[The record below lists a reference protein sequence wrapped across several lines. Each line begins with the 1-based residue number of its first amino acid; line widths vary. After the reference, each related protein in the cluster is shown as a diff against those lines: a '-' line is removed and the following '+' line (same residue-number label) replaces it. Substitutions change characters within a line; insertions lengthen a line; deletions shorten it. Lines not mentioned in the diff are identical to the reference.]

1 MARTSTTSAS
11 PPPEIIVNANDILR
25 LVRRAQQEP
34 DRLDRERLM
43 RRAREEASRLSDED
57 FERVER
63 ALRSK
68 TNTHP
73 MRTTMPH
80 AKKSVRRSA
89 KPTRKRNAAPTLSAV
104 HRAALDR
111 AAQQYGRTWK
121 AEVLRRRTYGLPLDP
136 DVVHAINVVG
146 PSAIR
151 AYSPRKA
158 NAPRSRQAPYGGS
171 IEPGLI
177 EDWRSAMPRGTRLY
191 GVLKSR
197 AGGDT
202 VKVVFAGDDGRIY
215 HVPPN
220 MGIAAG
226 YRHNREKDGFL
237 LGGRGIPGIAQALGT
252 FLHGDARAFDAE
264 PYSYL

>member
-1 MARTSTTSAS
+1 M
-11 PPPEIIVNANDILR
+11 NADDILR
-25 LVRRAQQEP
+25 LVRRARQEP

-63 ALRSK
+63 SLRSK

-73 MRTTMPH
+73 TRTNMTH
-80 AKKSVRRSA
+80 AKKSARRSVKSA
-89 KPTRKRNAAPTLSAV
+89 RKHNAAPTLSAA

-121 AEVLRRRTYGLPLDP
+121 SEVLRRRTYGLPLDP
-136 DVVHAINVVG
+136 DVVHAINFVG

-171 IEPGLI
+171 IEPALI
-177 EDWRSAMPRGTRLY
+177 EDWRSAMPRGTRFY

-202 VKVVFAGDDGRIY
+202 VKVVFAGNDGRIY

-220 MGIAAG
+220 TGIAAG
-226 YRHNREKDGFL
+226 YRHNRAKDGFL
-237 LGGRGIPGIAQALGT
+237 LGGQGLVAFAHALGKY
-252 FLHGDARAFDAE
+252 LYGDPRAFDAE